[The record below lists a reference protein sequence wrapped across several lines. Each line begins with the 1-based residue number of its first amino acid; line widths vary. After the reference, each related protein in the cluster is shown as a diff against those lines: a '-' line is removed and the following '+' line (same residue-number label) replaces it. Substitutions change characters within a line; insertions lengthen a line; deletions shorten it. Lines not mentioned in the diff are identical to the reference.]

1 MFTNLKNILAQ
12 VVAPINEKL
21 TPLETLM
28 AHYNHIEAYYAKS
41 DVQYRLIAH
50 TNIPIHVDGI
60 RKYLKEQDCMEFF
73 LSHQIFAYLVEKALQ
88 NNPVGM
94 DVLVC
99 KFTSS
104 LLGTQRNAQLLPEES
119 FRSPLEQLLRH
130 CDQKLHAQDNQEL
143 LWELVKLINALS
155 KQFELNPPLL
165 ILFFKETGE
174 FELFDLILSYSF
186 DITNKEVVLT
196 ASREALLIVIGVVCS
211 QYYSNANIQ
220 SQYQRYISQS
230 KLSNHIVDIF
240 TELFVKVSA
249 VIDSSQSLD
258 EVKSDYDIP
267 RLFDY
272 ILFIIDLLNVSSAK
286 DRIGEEYLI
295 AHTLI
300 EAFKQEML
308 RNIVFKKIMLV
319 LSSDSVKY
327 QTRQRLWLDFL
338 AGFILEIGGTEL
350 LMAPFLDCFIDTQL
364 SDKLYKYCQSEEQ
377 LISIHAWKVFDA
389 LFTTYNSSV
398 YTRLVLHPIF
408 TESLDGG
415 TSSQI
420 VNIRRQSSLQ
430 KIIQKIL
437 LQSPPSQL
445 QMRPDSPFKLI
456 VDDYERKDKDLKSQE
471 GQDLVVPNSRD
482 IDSYLEEAYVKS
494 VHCFRIVNHWNLT
507 IDASPSRETFDIL
520 ELIMEKFMTFYR
532 NSPALNLVLT
542 SILSNLAMIPQR
554 QIQNWILSIE
564 DQVDVKSPVLQH
576 SIVQT
581 LLKVLQ
587 ESQSLKESIPDF
599 KQRLEQWNSNPKHGN
614 AEEDSL
620 LYNYMILMEFSKELC
635 SILFIVNRTLN
646 MIEKYDKQ
654 QQ

>member
-60 RKYLKEQDCMEFF
+60 RKYLKEQYCMEFF

-99 KFTSS
+99 RFTSS
-104 LLGTQRNAQLLPEES
+104 LLGAQRNAQLLPEES

-130 CDQKLHAQDNQEL
+130 CDEKLHTQDNQEL
-143 LWELVKLINALS
+143 LWELVKLLNALS
-155 KQFELNPPLL
+155 KQFEQNPPLL

-211 QYYSNANIQ
+211 QYYSNAKIQ

-230 KLSNHIVDIF
+230 QLSNHIVDIF

-286 DRIGEEYLI
+286 DPIGEGDLI

-338 AGFILEIGGTEL
+338 AGFILEIGGTDL
-350 LMAPFLDCFIDTQL
+350 LMAPFLNCFIDAQL
-364 SDKLYKYCQSEEQ
+364 SDKLYKYCQSEEP

-415 TSSQI
+415 ASSQI
-420 VNIRRQSSLQ
+420 MYSRRQSSLY

-445 QMRPDSPFKLI
+445 QMRPDSPFKLL
-456 VDDYERKDKDLKSQE
+456 VDNESKDRDFTTQE
-471 GQDLVVPNSRD
+471 GQDLIVPNSRD

-494 VHCFRIVNHWNLT
+494 VQCFRIVNQWNLT
-507 IDASPSRETFDIL
+507 VDASPSRETVDIL
-520 ELIMEKFMTFYR
+520 ELIMEKFSSFYR

-587 ESQSLKESIPDF
+587 ESHSLKECIPDIE
-599 KQRLEQWNSNPKHGN
+599 QRLEQWNGNPKHGN
-614 AEEDSL
+614 AAEDSL
-620 LYNYMILMEFSKELC
+620 LYNYAILMEFSKELC

-646 MIEKYDKQ
+646 MIEKYDKYQ
-654 QQ
+654 Q